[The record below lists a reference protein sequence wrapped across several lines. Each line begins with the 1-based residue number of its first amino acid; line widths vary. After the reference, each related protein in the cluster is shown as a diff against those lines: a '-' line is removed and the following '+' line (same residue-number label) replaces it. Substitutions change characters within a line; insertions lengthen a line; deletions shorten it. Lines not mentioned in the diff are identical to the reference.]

1 MKFKNKTVFAISRI
15 VLVVVSFFQFFFL
28 EAQEFN
34 DDVAFLRAVEK
45 AADSLVVRTKTISM
59 EKAQQVLNS
68 HSVRID
74 LNLPKPSRKMLTSR
88 ELFER
93 AKSSTVIVATAY
105 LCPRCSNTHISTSS
119 GYVVDAKGIVV
130 TNYHVVASY
139 AFMTDGNKP
148 VGFMVRASNGRMYAV
163 KSILTASKRDD
174 LAILEL
180 ETGGGDTF
188 TALPLAEKAQVGDQV
203 YVMGHPKGMH
213 YFFSQGYV
221 NHKYIDEAGAPNDSF
236 KRNVMAIS
244 ADYATGSSG
253 GPVMDQ
259 YGNIVGTV
267 SNTRTLM
274 HSDMNPSVQMV
285 IKNTIP
291 VESLRQLIVNPEK

>member
-1 MKFKNKTVFAISRI
+1 MNLKNRLLLLIGRI
-15 VLVVVSFFQFFFL
+15 MFLVVGFSSTFLLKAQQFT
-28 EAQEFN
+28 N
-34 DDVAFLRAVEK
+34 DAAFLTAFEK
-45 AADSLVVRTKTISM
+45 GADSLVARTKTISM
-59 EKAQQVLNS
+59 EAAQQVLKAP
-68 HSVRID
+68 SVQVAI
-74 LNLPKPSRKMLTSR
+74 NLAKPSKKKVTSR
-88 ELFER
+88 ALFEQ

-119 GYVVDAKGIVV
+119 GYIIDKKGIVV
-130 TNYHVVASY
+130 TNYHVVAAY

-148 VGFMVRASNGRMYAV
+148 VGFMVRTANGRMYAV
-163 KSILTASKRDD
+163 KSVLTASKRDD

-180 ETGGGDTF
+180 ETGGETF
-188 TALPLAEKAQVGDQV
+188 AALPLAEKAYVGDQI
-203 YVMGHPKGMH
+203 YVLGHPKGMH
-213 YFFSQGYV
+213 YFFSQGYI
-221 NHKYIDEAGAPNDSF
+221 NHKYVDEAGEPNDRF

-259 YGNIVGTV
+259 FGNIVGTV
-267 SNTRTLM
+267 SNTRTLL

-291 VESLRQLIVNPEK
+291 VESLRLLITN

>member
-1 MKFKNKTVFAISRI
+1 
-15 VLVVVSFFQFFFL
+15 
-28 EAQEFN
+28 
-34 DDVAFLRAVEK
+34 
-45 AADSLVVRTKTISM
+45 
-59 EKAQQVLNS
+59 
-68 HSVRID
+68 
-74 LNLPKPSRKMLTSR
+74 
-88 ELFER
+88 
-93 AKSSTVIVATAY
+93 
-105 LCPRCSNTHISTSS
+105 
-119 GYVVDAKGIVV
+119 
-130 TNYHVVASY
+130 
-139 AFMTDGNKP
+139 
-148 VGFMVRASNGRMYAV
+148 
-163 KSILTASKRDD
+163 
-174 LAILEL
+174 
-180 ETGGGDTF
+180 
-188 TALPLAEKAQVGDQV
+188 
-203 YVMGHPKGMH
+203 MH